1 MATDAAAGAQDALPQ
16 NATSQD
22 AKPGGTMPKRAFAII
37 FCSSVATAIGN
48 TGLIS
53 VLPLIGRSLSIPDE
67 MVVAIFSLS
76 AILWACSSPFWAKAS
91 DRYGRKP
98 MMMVG
103 LSGFMVSMTV
113 CGAVVT
119 AGLRHMAAP
128 MVIFGLLL
136 LGRALFGLFG
146 AASNPANQAYVA
158 DHTPR
163 EARTQAMASL
173 AGAFGLGT
181 VFGPFLAPY
190 FVYPGVGIAGPLFTF
205 AAIAAVMLVVVW
217 RFLPE
222 SAQRGA
228 PVEESLAEQAEAVV
242 EKSLPLWRDPRVLP
256 FALFGFVVATCQ
268 TAQQQTLGFLVIDK
282 LGVSPMSAKD
292 SIAIAM
298 AFGAVAGLLAQWG
311 LIRMFQMT
319 PRQLL
324 RWGVACAAGGNLLVA
339 LQPDYRTVVAGYA
352 LASLG
357 FGFARPGFTAG
368 SSLAVGWK
376 DQARVAGAIAA
387 VNGINAVFAPAFMAI
402 YRANHSAPFVLNMV
416 LMLGMLV
423 YAFTNRALRNADPAP
438 ASRADATMSTI
449 ERSDEG
455 GA

>member
-1 MATDAAAGAQDALPQ
+1 MPNAADSAPLS
-16 NATSQD
+16 TL
-22 AKPGGTMPKRAFAII
+22 PKRAFAII

-53 VLPLIGRSLSIPDE
+53 VLPLIGRSLKIPDE

-76 AILWACSSPFWAKAS
+76 AILWACSSPFWARAS

-98 MMMVG
+98 LMMVG
-103 LSGFMVSMTV
+103 LSGFMISMTV
-113 CGAVVT
+113 CGAVVS
-119 AGLRHMAAP
+119 AGLRQMAAP

-136 LGRALFGLFG
+136 LGRSLFGLFG

-163 EARTQAMASL
+163 EQRTQAMASL

-181 VFGPFLAPY
+181 VFGPWFAPY
-190 FVYPGVGIAGPLFTF
+190 FIYPVVGLAGPLFTF
-205 AAIAAVMLVVVW
+205 AAIAAAMLFVVW

-222 SAQRGA
+222 SRRRTET
-228 PVEESLAEQAEAVV
+228 PEEATVDQTG
-242 EKSLPLWRDPRVLP
+242 EKARPMWRDPRVMP
-256 FALFGFVVATCQ
+256 FALYGFVVATCQ
-268 TAQQQTLGFLVIDK
+268 TAQQQTIGFLVIDK
-282 LGVSPMSAKD
+282 LGVSPLMAKD
-292 SIAIAM
+292 SIAMAM
-298 AFGAVAGLLAQWG
+298 AFGAIAGLLAQWG
-311 LIRMFQMT
+311 LIRMFEMT
-319 PRQLL
+319 PKQLL
-324 RWGVACAAGGNLLVA
+324 RWGVVCGAGGNLLVA
-339 LQPDYRTVVAGYA
+339 IAPDYHTVVAGYA

-387 VNGINAVFAPAFMAI
+387 VNGINAVFAPAFMAL
-402 YRANHSAPFVLNMV
+402 YHANHAAPFFLNMV
-416 LMLGMLV
+416 LMLGLLV
-423 YAFTNRALRNADPAP
+423 YAFTSKALRSADPA
-438 ASRADATMSTI
+438 AVTREETTMATI

-455 GA
+455 GV